1 MPVERS
7 QRREALIGG
16 SAIAAFALA
25 FLLIFFLADL
35 RKLFVRK
42 DDMYVL
48 MPSAAGLKSRS
59 EVVIAGQ
66 TVGEVQEIVVR
77 PPGADSLNRV
87 LVHFQIERRHR
98 EHIRTNSEARVANI
112 RMMGDPVL
120 DVTPGD
126 PALPALQPGDTIQ
139 LRTVT
144 GPAAAFEKARS
155 LQASLQTLVRE
166 SRTVTQ
172 QARARSNQAAR
183 IGRQLIVFSN
193 ELRSFTTT
201 MQEGPINTLSDP
213 EFNRILRNLG
223 SSIGELQ
230 TSFARAVQRAG
241 AARADAEPVLRRLA
255 ARADTISTTIAGLQR
270 AIANSGGGLL
280 VRAQTDTA
288 IFKAL
293 HGAQAQ
299 LDSLIAETKRNPT
312 RFWF

>member
-1 MPVERS
+1 MPIERS
-7 QRREALIGG
+7 QRREALIGA
-16 SAIAAFALA
+16 SAIGAFALA

-35 RKLFVRK
+35 RKLFVRT

-66 TVGEVQEIVVR
+66 TVGEVKEIVVR
-77 PPGADSLNRV
+77 PPGVDSLNRV
-87 LVHFQIERRHR
+87 LVHIQVERRYR
-98 EHIRTNSEARVANI
+98 EHMRDNSEARVASL

-120 DVTPGD
+120 DITPGN
-126 PALPALQPGDTIQ
+126 PALPPLQPDDTIK

-155 LQASLQTLVRE
+155 LQASLQALVRE
-166 SRTVTQ
+166 SRTVTRQ
-172 QARARSNQAAR
+172 AQARSTQAAR
-183 IGRQLIVFSN
+183 IGRQLIIFSN
-193 ELRSFTTT
+193 ELREFTVT

-213 EFNRILRNLG
+213 EFNRILRSLG

-230 TSFARAVQRAG
+230 RSFARAAQRAG
-241 AARADAEPVLRRLA
+241 AARSDAEPILRRLA